1 MPSPPREELAA
12 KLEPVVL
19 KAVSTVGF
27 DLEQLDVQHAG
38 RRRVLRIIVDSDDGV
53 GLDEVAEASRAVASV
68 LDERD
73 DLLGGPY
80 TLEVTSPGV
89 DRPLTRPRHWQ
100 RARLRLVKVRLTDGG
115 ELLGRVGQADDTTVV
130 LLVDGTLRDLAYA
143 EVERAVVEVEFKQP
157 AAEDLAMLSESQE
170 RPDAASAPDE
180 TTIVAG
186 GADEDPKEESK

>member
-19 KAVSTVGF
+19 KAVSSVGF

-38 RRRVLRIIVDSDDGV
+38 RRRVLRIIVDSDEGV
-53 GLDEVAEASRAVASV
+53 GLDEVAEASRAVSTV

-89 DRPLTRPRHWQ
+89 DRPLTKPRHWQ
-100 RARLRLVKVRLTDGG
+100 RARLRLVKVRLTGG
-115 ELLGRVGQADDTTVV
+115 GDLLGRVGRADDTAVV

-170 RPDAASAPDE
+170 RPDAASASDE

-186 GADEDPKEESK
+186 GADTDPKEESK